1 MIGLVKKTIKAF
13 REGGIKVFWI
23 RLKDYIKRNVF
34 GIYPEPELEPE
45 PEPQPEPV
53 PEPVY
58 YPPMV
63 DVLFINGC
71 DSSVPH
77 PARYRVTHQREQ
89 LIANNITSH
98 EVYYVHLQLEQVKYA
113 NMFVFFRCPH
123 TPVIEEFI
131 RQAKELNKT
140 VLFDIDDLVVD
151 TIYTDTIKYIQ
162 EMTVEEKTLYDDGVN
177 RMGHTL
183 RLCEG
188 AITTTE
194 RLASELNKYVPEVFI
209 NRNTASERMY
219 ELSEKVVRDREDD
232 EVRIG
237 YFSGSITHNDDFRL
251 VMPALCKL
259 LEKYKNVRLYVV
271 GELELPEELKPYEEQ
286 IVASPFMDWQEL
298 PQLISSVDIN
308 LGPLEQS
315 VFNEAKSENK
325 WVEAALV
332 KVPTVASNV
341 GAFARMIEHEVTG
354 FLCDTDEEWYDVLEK
369 LILDKTLRDKIAR
382 NAYDFAKENCITI
395 YTGKALADH
404 IRSKMRPSVV
414 FVFPSTEISGGIMVA
429 LKHAAIMQRKG
440 YNITIL
446 AHNPSLAWMEY
457 DGCRFPVIGKDQNPV
472 FAYFDKAIGT
482 MWTTMDFVQIHPGIG
497 ERYYLV
503 QNYEVDFY
511 EPNIVLR
518 LQANQTYCLGRDIN
532 YVTISKWCQNWLK
545 EKYDKDSTYAPN
557 GIVTEKFYAKE
568 RDFKDKVR
576 ILIEGDCAV
585 EYKKVDESF
594 KITNQLD
601 SDKYEVW
608 YMSYNETPKEWYRYD
623 KFLHRVAYDQVPEVY
638 RQCDILLKSSSLES
652 FSYPPLEM
660 MATGGFVVA
669 APNGGNVEY
678 LKDGYNCLFYESGNI
693 EQAITCIERICSDKK
708 LRKMLDEGGKE
719 TTSMRD
725 WSNIEDTI
733 LRLYNA

>member
-1 MIGLVKKTIKAF
+1 MSLLKKVVKTIRDGGFKALW
-13 REGGIKVFWI
+13 IKG
-23 RLKDYIKRNVF
+23 KDYAKRKIFRVRV
-34 GIYPEPELEPE
+34 GVAEPSAYAPT
-45 PEPQPEPV
+45 QTA
-53 PEPVY
+53 VY

-77 PARYRVTHQREQ
+77 PARYRVTHQKEQ
-89 LIANNITSH
+89 LIANNITSD
-98 EVYYVHLQLEQVKYA
+98 EVYYVDLNLEQVKYA
-113 NMFVFFRCPH
+113 NLFIFFRCPH

-151 TIYTDTIKYIQ
+151 TVYTNTIKYLQ
-162 EMTVEEKTLYDDGVN
+162 EMTVDEKALYDDGVN
-177 RMGHTL
+177 RMGRTL
-183 RLCEG
+183 KLCEG

-194 RLASELNKYVPEVFI
+194 RLATELNKYVPEVFI

-219 ELSEKVVRDREDD
+219 ELSEKVVKDREDD

-259 LEKYKNVRLYVV
+259 MEKYKNVRLYVV
-271 GELELPEELKPYEEQ
+271 GELELPEELKPYKEQ
-286 IVASPFMDWQEL
+286 IVATPFMDWQKL
-298 PQLISSVDIN
+298 PQLIASVDIN

-315 VFNEAKSENK
+315 IFNEAKSENK

-354 FLCDTDEEWYDVLEK
+354 FLCDTDEDWYEVLEK
-369 LILDKTLRDKIAR
+369 LTLDKALRDQISK

-395 YTGKALADH
+395 YTGKPLADH
-404 IRSKMRPSVV
+404 IRSKMKPSAV
-414 FVFPSTEISGGIMVA
+414 FVLPSTEISGGIMVV

-440 YNITIL
+440 YNVTIL
-446 AHNPSLAWMEY
+446 ANNPSLSWMEY
-457 DGCRFPVIGKDQNPV
+457 DGCRFPVVGKNQNPV

-482 MWTTMDFVQIHPGIG
+482 MWTTMDFVQVHPNIG

-518 LQANQTYCLGRDIN
+518 IQANQTYCLGRDIN

-545 EKYDKDSTYAPN
+545 DKYGKDSTYAPN

-568 RDFKDKVR
+568 RDFKGDKVR

-601 SDKYEVW
+601 PEKYEVW
-608 YMSYNETPKEWYRYD
+608 YMSYNETPKKWYRYD
-623 KFLHRVAYDQVPEVY
+623 KFLHRVAYDEVPDVY

-678 LKDGYNCLFYESGNI
+678 LKDGYNCLFYEGGNL
-693 EQAITCIERICSDKK
+693 EQAISCIERIAEDEA
-708 LRKMLDEGGKE
+708 LRKTLAAGAKE
-719 TTSMRD
+719 TVAQRD
-725 WSNIEDTI
+725 WDSIEEDI
-733 LRLYNA
+733 LRLYGIE

>member
-1 MIGLVKKTIKAF
+1 MGIIRKTVKAF
-13 REGGIKVFWI
+13 RDGGIKMFWI

-34 GIYPEPELEPE
+34 GIYPEPVPE
-45 PEPQPEPV
+45 PEPIPEPV
-53 PEPVY
+53 PVY

-89 LIANNITSH
+89 LIANNITSD
-98 EVYYVHLQLEQVKYA
+98 EVYYVNLQLEQVKYA
-113 NMFVFFRCPH
+113 NLFVFFRCPH

-131 RQAKELNKT
+131 KQAKELNKT

-162 EMTVEEKTLYDDGVN
+162 AMTVDEKALYDDGVN

-237 YFSGSITHNDDFRL
+237 YFSGSITHNDDFLL
-251 VMPALCKL
+251 VMPSLCKL
-259 LEKYKNVRLYVV
+259 MEKYKNVRLYVV
-271 GELELPEELKPYEEQ
+271 GELELPEELQPYEEQ
-286 IVASPFMDWQEL
+286 IVVSPFMDWQEL

-315 VFNEAKSENK
+315 IFNEAKSENK

-354 FLCDTDEEWYDVLEK
+354 FLCNTDEEWYDVLEK
-369 LILDKTLRDKIAR
+369 LVLDKTLRDKIAK

-395 YTGKALADH
+395 YTGKTLADH
-404 IRSKMRPSVV
+404 IRNKMRPSVL
-414 FVFPSTEISGGIMVA
+414 FVFPSSEISGGIMVA
-429 LKHAAIMQRKG
+429 LKHAAIMQRRG
-440 YNITIL
+440 YNVTIL
-446 AHNPSLAWMEY
+446 ANNPSLSWMEY
-457 DGCRFPVIGKDQNPV
+457 DGCRFPVIGNGQNPV

-482 MWTTMDFVQIHPGIG
+482 MWNTMSFVQIHPNIG

-511 EPNIVLR
+511 EPNVVLR

-545 EKYDKDSTYAPN
+545 DKYEKESTYAPN
-557 GIVTEKFYAKE
+557 GIVTKKFYSKD
-568 RDFKDKVR
+568 RSFQDKVR

-601 SDKYEVW
+601 PDKYEVW
-608 YMSYNETPKEWYRYD
+608 YMSYNANPKEWYRYD

-638 RQCDILLKSSSLES
+638 RQCDILLKSSTLES

-678 LKDGYNCLFYESGNI
+678 LKDEYNCLFYESGNL
-693 EQAITCIERICSDKK
+693 EQAIACIERIREDKE
-708 LRKMLDEGGKE
+708 LRANLIIGAKE
-719 TTSMRD
+719 TVANRD
-725 WSNIEDTI
+725 WDSIEEDI
-733 LRLYNA
+733 LNLYNIK